1 SKCSATSRPTAAESQ
16 SDVEGEGAAHAVVT
30 WGGADVGEVALAG
43 GGMDHDG
50 LGLAGV
56 EHNVDAELDD
66 GAERTRC
73 IETVWGTGYRFLP
86 YSM

>member
-1 SKCSATSRPTAAESQ
+1 MT
-16 SDVEGEGAAHAVVT
+16 
-30 WGGADVGEVALAG
+30 
-43 GGMDHDG
+43 HDG

-66 GAERTRC
+66 GAERTRY